1 MPCRSAITG
10 RKGLVM
16 KVGDLIKEVHLYG
29 EQKIKVNDHSTA
41 QTITTKDRY
50 CFELD
55 SDEVQRILKLKVNS
69 FEVRD
74 TGLTV
79 GAE

>member
-1 MPCRSAITG
+1 
-10 RKGLVM
+10 M
-16 KVGDLIKEVHLYG
+16 KVGDLIKKVHLYG
-29 EQKIKVNDHSTA
+29 EQKIKVNDHSTG

-69 FEVRD
+69 FEVGEA
-74 TGLTV
+74 GLTV
-79 GAE
+79 WAE

>member
-1 MPCRSAITG
+1 
-10 RKGLVM
+10 M
-16 KVGDLIKEVHLYG
+16 KVGDLIKKVYLYR
-29 EQKIKVNDHSTA
+29 ERKIKVNGHSTA

-69 FEVRD
+69 FEVGEA
-74 TGLTV
+74 GLTV
-79 GAE
+79 WAE